1 MSNIV
6 SYYCETVYLSIQ
18 NNWNGM
24 ERVRKRSVD
33 LQILNCLEKAVSK
46 LGVFRDDFF
55 VGKWCKHMR
64 VILNI
69 FWKQLWRNAL

>member
-1 MSNIV
+1 
-6 SYYCETVYLSIQ
+6 
-18 NNWNGM
+18 M